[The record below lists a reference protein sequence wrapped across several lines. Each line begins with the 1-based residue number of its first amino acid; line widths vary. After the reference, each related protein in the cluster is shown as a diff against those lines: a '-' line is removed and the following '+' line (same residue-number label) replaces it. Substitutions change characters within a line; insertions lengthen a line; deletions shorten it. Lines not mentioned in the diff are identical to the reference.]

1 VSTNKVDYLNNT
13 KNTYCG
19 GGTNFIPCF
28 KYLTDILNK
37 GVPDTSY
44 SVVFL
49 TDGQGS
55 YERGENGSLSKLK
68 SLCQKLETEQNKP
81 CAIYCMG
88 FSSSHDA
95 TLLNGLA
102 NSGSQLG
109 NFIYIKEGGDY
120 VQKLFDSIE
129 ECLG

>member
-1 VSTNKVDYLNNT
+1 
-13 KNTYCG
+13 
-19 GGTNFIPCF
+19 
-28 KYLTDILNK
+28 
-37 GVPDTSY
+37 
-44 SVVFL
+44 
-49 TDGQGS
+49 
-55 YERGENGSLSKLK
+55 
-68 SLCQKLETEQNKP
+68 
-81 CAIYCMG
+81 MG